1 MEVPAAPRPLR
12 VAVSRVGLTGV
23 SAVIHLGADRR
34 SAQPFPARI
43 ECFVDPEPT
52 RSTAEGPRAEEV
64 VRDALRDVLAGAAE
78 TRAERLVQH
87 LAERVRE
94 RSRAPRAEVTIA
106 ARFPERHPAPVSG
119 IPTQEISTLH
129 ARAVAS
135 ERGTRWL
142 LGVSVQG
149 ITTSPF
155 AQRALAALARERLAA
170 AGFSEAR
177 IAQVL
182 DRVPVATDDQIAVGT
197 LLLGSPDDVALEIDV
212 AALLEIVAGAMSSEI
227 FELMKRSDE
236 GAVVE
241 RAHRRPRSADDCV
254 RAMLAGVVERFAHA
268 PDAAF
273 VLAAQDATQTIH
285 RHHVTAER
293 AGQLRDVRRVLRTGA
308 PAAAG
313 TSLSRWLV
321 GS

>member
-1 MEVPAAPRPLR
+1 

-34 SAQPFPARI
+34 TAQPFPARV
-43 ECFVDPEPT
+43 ECFVEPAPT
-52 RSTAEGPRAEEV
+52 RSAAEAPRAEEI
-64 VRDALRDVLAGAAE
+64 VRDALRDVLAGNAE
-78 TRAERLVQH
+78 ARAERLAQQV
-87 LAERVRE
+87 AEQVRT
-94 RSRAPRAEVTIA
+94 RQRARRAEVTIA
-106 ARFPERHPAPVSG
+106 ARFPEHHAAPVSG

-135 ERGTRWL
+135 DRGTRWL
-142 LGVSVQG
+142 LGVSAQG

-155 AQRALAALARERLAA
+155 AQCELAALARERLATG
-170 AGFSEAR
+170 GFSEAQ
-177 IAQVL
+177 IARVL
-182 DRVPVATDDQIAVGT
+182 DRIPVATDDQIAVGT
-197 LLLGSPDDVALEIDV
+197 LLVGCPEQLALEVDV
-212 AALLEIVAGAMSSEI
+212 AALLAIVEGAMSSEI

-241 RAHRRPRSADDCV
+241 RAHRRPRVAGDCV

-273 VLAAQDATQTIH
+273 VLAAQDSMHTVH

-293 AGQLRDVRRVLRTGA
+293 AGLLGELRRELRTGE
-308 PAAAG
+308 PVVSQTSMREWLEAG
-313 TSLSRWLV
+313 GR
-321 GS
+321 